1 MINELDKTKYTK
13 IKIAGVEYS
22 LRFNVNSFR
31 YIEEYFGDIN
41 EFLNRELLNSN
52 IDTALHM
59 LRAGMMNAPENIEHN
74 EEFISK
80 REFDKVVPSLARLGD
95 IITYEDL
102 PLIAV
107 QLVSAM
113 AGSISSGIVDSQKK
127 TATVQE

>member
-59 LRAGMMNAPENIEHN
+59 LRAGMMNAPENIEYN

-80 REFDKVVPSLARLGD
+80 REFDKVIPSLARLGD